1 MRELKG
7 RYIPEVRL
15 CSDLLSASN
24 TDSSSANDF
33 GEEWSFLLSLTLLKV
48 KFKRNPNENS

>member
-24 TDSSSANDF
+24 NDSSSANDF